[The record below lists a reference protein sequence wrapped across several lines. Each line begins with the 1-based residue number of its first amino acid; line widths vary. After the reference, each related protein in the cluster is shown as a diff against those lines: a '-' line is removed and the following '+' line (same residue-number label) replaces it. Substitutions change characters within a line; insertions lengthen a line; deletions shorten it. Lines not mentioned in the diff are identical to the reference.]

1 MPQQAEEGL
10 GPRQFFTPNVVEP
23 LKSLILSSA
32 ASGPILSFLASLLF
46 LRTSAMSLVYGGG
59 LVGGSC
65 VSSKVLGSSVAVP
78 VNGLVSRLPAK
89 KRCQDSKIKVKNSKT
104 F

>member
-1 MPQQAEEGL
+1 MEPSAFPRKL
-10 GPRQFFTPNVVEP
+10 TVWTGPRTV
-23 LKSLILSSA
+23 LIQGEFEMLGA
-32 ASGPILSFLASLLF
+32 
-46 LRTSAMSLVYGGG
+46 RCTQCGG
-59 LVGGSC
+59 LVGGSS

-89 KRCQDSKIKVKNSKT
+89 KGCQDSKIKVKNSKT

>member
-1 MPQQAEEGL
+1 MES
-10 GPRQFFTPNVVEP
+10 
-23 LKSLILSSA
+23 LKSLILASA

-46 LRTSAMSLVYGGG
+46 LRTSAISLVYGGG
-59 LVGGSC
+59 LVGGSS

-89 KRCQDSKIKVKNSKT
+89 KGCQDSKIKVKNSKT